1 MVNVLHVPGADGGSG
16 GGETRGVRQ
25 SGSLHMS
32 KQSVP
37 TPKQKKRIDRHSFT
51 AHSVKATC
59 QTLPET
65 HLIAGNIDKS
75 MFMVFFS
82 Q

>member
-1 MVNVLHVPGADGGSG
+1 MFVGQMEGRG
-16 GGETRGVRQ
+16 GGETQGGVRQ

-37 TPKQKKRIDRHSFT
+37 TPKQKKLIDRHSFT
-51 AHSVKATC
+51 AHSVKATR

-65 HLIAGNIDKS
+65 HFIAGNIDKFT
-75 MFMVFFS
+75 FMVLFS